1 MLQPFKLLLAVAAM
15 AGFAMLPTPSQAQGA
30 KPQTTTSKSGS
41 AGAMNK
47 GSAAVDEFEENRRA
61 HMQKSKENN
70 AKKGA
75 E

>member
-1 MLQPFKLLLAVAAM
+1 MMHPFKLLLAVATV
-15 AGFAMLPTPSQAQGA
+15 AGASTLSVPSQAQSA
-30 KPQTTTSKSGS
+30 KPEAATAKSGS
-41 AGAMNK
+41 GASNK

>member
-1 MLQPFKLLLAVAAM
+1 MMHPFKLLLAVATV
-15 AGFAMLPTPSQAQGA
+15 AGASTLSVPSQAQSA
-30 KPQTTTSKSGS
+30 KPEAATAKSGS
-41 AGAMNK
+41 AASNK